1 MSIKTDHFFFAW
13 MLFFVIALSSCTKEI
28 DYKGNETDPLLI
40 VEASLE
46 PYMWYDQRDNVTYYG
61 RLYFPIQS
69 TQFFLDT
76 AKNSL
81 LFEDIECYLQH
92 NDDPF
97 IELYPPI
104 YKIRKPINVGDVF
117 RLKVSH
123 PDYPTVTTEIVV
135 PDLNDIVVKIDTNS
149 LKLVPRGIL
158 NQSSYQFDVIVD
170 SKTKCASDNVILLY
184 AITQMNMDTLVRFFS
199 YCWSDDPIVTNNLL
213 YQDYDA
219 FMGSYQ
225 DQKLMESPIVLPIPE
240 ITTWPYRFSLM
251 IPAEVVNYSYYSH
264 YSNGKEEHWSE
275 ETRYSFEYCVLNFYI
290 TNPEYLEYLRVM
302 QAVQNG
308 VASILS
314 EPVVVTSPNVEGGLG
329 YFCVRKSF
337 SVELTKDIIL
347 SGLLPE

>member
-1 MSIKTDHFFFAW
+1 MSIKTDHIFFAC
-13 MLFFVIALSSCTKEI
+13 MLFFIVALNSCTKEI

-46 PYMWYDQRDNVTYYG
+46 PNMWYDKRDNMTYYG
-61 RLYFPIQS
+61 MLSFTVQS

-97 IELYPPI
+97 IELSYPF

-184 AITQMNMDTLVRFFS
+184 ANTEMNMDTLVRFFS

-251 IPAEVVNYSYYSH
+251 IPAEVVNYYYYSH
-264 YSNGKEEHWSE
+264 YSNGKEEYWTE
-275 ETRYSFEYCVLNFYI
+275 EIRYSFEYCDLDFYI
-290 TNPEYLEYLRVM
+290 TNSEYLEYMRVM

-308 VASILS
+308 GASILS

-329 YFCVRKSF
+329 YFRVRKSF
-337 SVELTKDIIL
+337 SVKLTKDIIL
-347 SGLLPE
+347 SGYLPE

>member
-1 MSIKTDHFFFAW
+1 MSIKTDHIFFAC
-13 MLFFVIALSSCTKEI
+13 MLFFVMALSSCTKEI
-28 DYKGNETDPLLI
+28 DYRGNETDPLLI

-46 PYMWYDQRDNVTYYG
+46 PNMWYDKRDNVTYYG
-61 RLYFPIQS
+61 MLYFTIQS

-97 IELYPPI
+97 IELYKPI

-123 PDYPTVTTEIVV
+123 PDYPTVTTKIVV

-149 LKLVPRGIL
+149 LKFVPHGIL
-158 NQSSYQFDVIVD
+158 KQPSYQFDVVVD
-170 SKTKCASDNVILLY
+170 SKTKCASNNVILLK
-184 AITQMNMDTLVRFFS
+184 ASTTMKMDTLDKSFR
-199 YCWSDDPIVTNNLL
+199 YCWSDDPIIANNLL
-213 YQDYDA
+213 YQDYSA
-219 FMGSYQ
+219 FASSYQ
-225 DQKLMESPIVLPIPE
+225 EQNLMYSPIVLPISE

-264 YSNGKEEHWSE
+264 YSNGKEEYWTE
-275 ETRYSFEYCVLNFYI
+275 EARYYFDYCYLNISI

-308 VASILS
+308 GASILS

-329 YFCVRKSF
+329 YFNVEKSF
-337 SVELTKDIIL
+337 SVKLTKDIISELL
-347 SGLLPE
+347 SE